1 MKSENY
7 KFLTEKFKVNDEKE
21 MLIILNH
28 RIEDILSQSCS
39 TMDTIQALICK
50 MEAENNRSSYY
61 AIMSI
66 AYSFIVLLATFA
78 INVYAENKGVLLANY
93 CVAIVIILAIIILLI
108 LAVIENK
115 NSERRT
121 FILYVL
127 KSKYEEIKK
136 NGGESLKNINRQ
148 IKSGTC
154 EENEKIYIVKVK
166 KRK

>member
-28 RIEDILSQSCS
+28 RIEYILSQSCS

-66 AYSFIVLLATFA
+66 AYSFIVLLATLA

-121 FILYVL
+121 FILYAL

-136 NGGESLKNINRQ
+136 NGGESLKNINQQ

>member
-108 LAVIENK
+108 LAVIE
-115 NSERRT
+115 
-121 FILYVL
+121 
-127 KSKYEEIKK
+127 
-136 NGGESLKNINRQ
+136 
-148 IKSGTC
+148 
-154 EENEKIYIVKVK
+154 
-166 KRK
+166 